1 MKKIQSFGFIAF
13 LCCCLLPITATA
25 NITLP
30 AVFSNNMVLQQK
42 SEITLWGWAKAME
55 QVTIRAGWMDQDVK
69 LTVPNH
75 GTWKVTLQTPAAGG
89 PYTITLK
96 GHNEITLNNVLI
108 GEVWLVSGQSNMEW
122 TPAMGINNAEAEISK
137 ADYPGIRFFTMNHG
151 TSLNPQELGSGEWTV
166 CTPQSMKNFSAIAY
180 LFARKLYEQLGVPVG
195 MINSSWGGTPAEA
208 WTPASVIQGNEAL
221 KQAAVLQKPVPWG
234 PVEPGVIYNFM
245 IAPLVPYRIA
255 GVLWYQGEANTV
267 NATSYKALLTALV
280 GSWRK
285 VWGYE
290 FPFYYAQIAPYTY
303 GKNTDGVM
311 VRDQQRRA
319 LDIPNSGMVVLSD
332 IGDTTNIH
340 PKNKQDAA
348 LRFANLAL
356 NRTYKTITIEDCGP
370 LYKSITVEKDKAI
383 VSFDHADGLHA
394 TGKKLICFEI
404 AGEDRVYY
412 PADAVIKGQQVVVSS
427 KNVKVPVAVRF
438 AWNNRATPNLFN
450 GANLPASCFTT
461 E

>member
-1 MKKIQSFGFIAF
+1 MKTSAKKLTSTIFS
-13 LCCCLLPITATA
+13 LCFFFVAA
-25 NITLP
+25 QGNITLP
-30 AVFSNNMVLQQK
+30 AIFSDNMVLQQNAQV
-42 SEITLWGWAKAME
+42 SFWGWAKAME

-69 LTVPNH
+69 LTVPSS
-75 GTWKVTLQTPAAGG
+75 GTWKVTLKTPAAGG

-96 GHNEITLNNVLI
+96 GYNEITLNNVLI

-137 ADYPGIRFFTMNHG
+137 ADYPGIRFFSVNHG
-151 TSLNPQELGSGEWTV
+151 TSAYPQALGSGEWTA

-180 LFARKLYEQLGVPVG
+180 LFARKLHEQLGVPVG

-208 WTPASVIQGNEAL
+208 WTPAPVIQENEAL
-221 KQAAVLQKPVPWG
+221 KQAAALQKPVPWG

-255 GVLWYQGEANTV
+255 GALWYQGEANTV
-267 NATSYKALLTALV
+267 NAASYKALLTALV
-280 GSWRK
+280 GSWRSG
-285 VWGYE
+285 WGYE

-356 NRTYKTITIEDCGP
+356 NRTYKTTTVEDCGP
-370 LYKSITVEKDKAI
+370 LYKSVTVEKDKAI
-383 VSFDHADGLHA
+383 VSFDHAEGLHA
-394 TGKKLICFEI
+394 TGKQITWFEI
-404 AGEDRVYY
+404 AGSDRVFYT
-412 PADAVIKGQQVVVSS
+412 AVAVIKGNQVVLSS
-427 KNVKVPVAVRF
+427 KSVKAPVAVRY
-438 AWNNRATPNLFN
+438 AWGNTATPNLFN
-450 GANLPASCFTT
+450 GAGLPASCFTT